1 MATPKMT
8 IGIRIGKEDDDV
20 LNWFNMLRENGLSLS
35 LWVSQLIMAYVNN
48 VEIDIGT
55 IAVKKRTT
63 GNVTTNTS
71 NTTGIMFG
79 VGSSASSDKQLPKK
93 KSKAPYKENDL
104 IQIRIY
110 NKNAEYA
117 LKALRE
123 RGQASATVIKRL
135 IRRYAKYGQQ
145 SSPPTR
151 KAIEETES
159 NELFNCIDR
168 SELIRPTTTKEEQEQ
183 INTKQPAKKN
193 NVAEVKEPVFE
204 TPLKQIQ
211 EETGQMLTIQNSTSD
226 ESTKTSSVPKKNP
239 LLGLI

>member
-55 IAVKKRTT
+55 IESKKQPT
-63 GNVTTNTS
+63 V
-71 NTTGIMFG
+71 NTTIGAPGIMFG

-168 SELIRPTTTKEEQEQ
+168 SELIRPTTTKEGQEQ

-211 EETGQMLTIQNSTSD
+211 EEADRVSTIQNSTSN
-226 ESTKTSSVPKKNP
+226 EATKTIDTPMKNP

>member
-35 LWVSQLIMAYVNN
+35 LWVSQLIMAYVND

-55 IAVKKRTT
+55 IAVKKQTT

-117 LKALRE
+117 LRALRE

-145 SSPPTR
+145 TFPPTR
-151 KAIEETES
+151 KAIEEIES

-168 SELIRPTTTKEEQEQ
+168 SELIRPATTKEEQEQ
-183 INTKQPAKKN
+183 INTKQPAKKIDVEA
-193 NVAEVKEPVFE
+193 VAGPVLE